1 MGAEQRQQ
9 QQAALDLAYQD
20 FINQQ
25 QYPYKQLGFM
35 SDLLR
40 GSADLA
46 GKGGTTVYQ
55 APASPISQ
63 LAGLGTAAYGAT
75 KMFNLAKG
83 GLATLGLHNMT
94 KDKG

>member
-1 MGAEQRQQ
+1 M
-9 QQAALDLAYQD
+9 AYQD
-20 FINQQ
+20 FIAQQ
-25 QYPYKQLGFM
+25 QHPYKQLGFM

-40 GSADLA
+40 GSGDLA

-55 APASPISQ
+55 APPSPLSQ

-75 KMFNLAKG
+75 KMFNLGEGKAAG

-94 KDKG
+94 KGKG